1 MWQNKLN
8 LCPELNFQV
17 WLPTDDSDDETW
29 CRKNE
34 MIAASSIIY
43 PFALPKIY
51 ASIFM
56 LYALH
61 YKKEDD
67 DYWARYLKKIS

>member
-1 MWQNKLN
+1 MAPKIANVFINN
-8 LCPELNFQV
+8 LSAFNSRFQV
-17 WLPTDDSDDETW
+17 WIPAEDDDEVSQ
-29 CRKNE
+29 RKGE
-34 MIAASSIIY
+34 TVSASSIIY
-43 PFALPKIY
+43 PYVLPKIY

-67 DYWARYLKKIS
+67 EYWAR